1 MKYQIKMYVGGNVF
15 YEEVIATNL
24 VDAKRVARN
33 PNTKILG
40 FTVLL

>member
-1 MKYQIKMYVGGNVF
+1 MKYQIRMYVGGNVF

-33 PNTKILG
+33 PNAKIL
-40 FTVLL
+40 